1 MGSVLSYFD
10 GFFGHKKKEEEERRL
25 RANDRPFNL
34 SCHYANNAIK
44 TSKYNIFTFLPLNLF
59 EQFRRL
65 ANTYF
70 LFLLILQLIPQ
81 VSSLSWFTTAVPL
94 VLVLTMTAVKDA
106 TDDINRH
113 KSDKQVN
120 NRMVDVLI
128 NGELKKEKWMNVQVG
143 DVVQLENNEFVTADL
158 LLLSSSEPLN
168 LVYVETAELDG
179 ETNLKVKQALTVTG
193 EMGDCIQV
201 LAGFKGEVQCEPPNN
216 RLDKFKGTL
225 TVNGEK
231 YGLDNDKVLLRGC
244 TLRNTEWCFGLVI
257 FGGPDT
263 KLMQNSG
270 KTTFKRTSI
279 DHLMN
284 VLVLCI
290 FGFLAIMCSIL
301 AIGNAIWEMTD
312 GSVFTE
318 FLPREPGIGT
328 SLSSFLSFWSYVI
341 VLNTVVPISLY
352 VSVEIIRLGNSF
364 FIDWDRKMYYPK
376 NDTPA
381 QARTTTLNEEL
392 GQIKYIFS
400 DKTGT
405 LTQNIMTFN
414 KCSINGKAYGE
425 IYDFSGQR
433 VEITE
438 KTEKVDFS
446 WNPLADPK
454 FVFHDGSLLETVRGR
469 NPEAQAFFRLLALCH
484 TVMPEEK
491 KEGEL
496 NYQAQSPDEGALV
509 TAARNFGFVFRSRTP
524 ETITVMEMGRKVV
537 YELLAILDFNNVRK
551 RMSVIVCSPE
561 GKLTL
566 YCKGA
571 DTIIYERLH
580 PSCDRLM
587 KVTTGHLNEYAGDGL
602 RTLALAY
609 KDLDKHYTQEW
620 RQRHHDAST
629 AIEGREERLDQ
640 LYEEIETDLILLG
653 ATAVEDKL
661 QDGVP
666 QTIEQLAKADIKI
679 WVLTGDKQETAENIG
694 YSCNMLRE
702 EMGEVF
708 IVSAN
713 TAGEVREELQN
724 ARRKMCPEATEEP
737 SVITARSGLFWLQ
750 KTESVQDEKANGE
763 YALIINGHSLAF
775 ALAKDL
781 ELELLRTACMCQ
793 TVICC
798 RVTPL
803 QKAQVV
809 QLVKKYKQAVTLAI
823 GDGAND
829 VSMIKAA
836 HIGVGISGQEGM
848 QAVLSSDFSF
858 AQFRYLQRL
867 LLVHGRWSYLRM
879 CKFLKYF
886 FYKNFTFAFVHFW
899 YAFFCGFSAQTVYDE
914 WFITIYNL
922 VYTAL
927 PVLSLSLFEQ
937 DVNDRWSFQYPQLY
951 APGQLNQYFSKKAFV
966 LCMIHSCYSSLML
979 FFIPWAAMQDTV
991 RDDGKDIADYQSFA
1005 VLAQTCLLIVVSTQM
1020 GLDTYYWTSLN
1031 QFFVWGSLAAYFAIT
1046 FTMES
1051 NGMYYIFISSF
1062 PFIGTSRN
1070 SLNQPNVWLTIFL
1083 TCLLC
1088 VLPVV
1093 AYRFIL
1099 LQIKPTIN
1107 DKVRY
1112 KMRKEALP
1120 APALHRARPQRF
1132 STRRSGYAFSHSQ
1145 GYGDLVTS
1153 QRFLVKRPLKSRPAL
1168 FTQTESP
1175 LAENQPQHYRTI
1187 NEDAETQSP

>member
-1 MGSVLSYFD
+1 MGSVASYF
-10 GFFGHKKKEEEERRL
+10 GQLCGGEEKKEEERHL

-34 SCHYANNAIK
+34 SYNYANNAIK
-44 TSKYNIFTFLPLNLF
+44 TSKYNIFSFLPCNLF

-65 ANTYF
+65 ANAYF
-70 LFLLILQLIPQ
+70 LFLMLLQLIPQ

-94 VLVLTMTAVKDA
+94 ILVLSMTAVKDA
-106 TDDINRH
+106 SDDINRH
-113 KSDKQVN
+113 KSDNQVN
-120 NRMVDVLI
+120 NRIVNVLI
-128 NGELKKEKWMNVQVG
+128 DGELRKEKWKNVQVG
-143 DVVQLENNEFVTADL
+143 DIIKLENNQFVTADL

-168 LVYVETAELDG
+168 LCVCVCVCVSCTADA
-179 ETNLKVKQALTVTG
+179 NLSLS
-193 EMGDCIQV
+193 
-201 LAGFKGEVQCEPPNN
+201 GEVRCEPPNN

-225 TVNGEK
+225 TLDGQT
-231 YGLDNDKVLLRGC
+231 YSLDNDKVLLRGC
-244 TLRNTEWCFGLVI
+244 TLRNTEWCFGVVV

-290 FGFLAIMCSIL
+290 FGFLASMCTVL
-301 AIGNAIWEMTD
+301 AIGNGIWEVRE
-312 GSVFTE
+312 GSVFTV
-318 FLPREPGIGT
+318 FLPRDEGVNAA
-328 SLSSFLSFWSYVI
+328 LSSFLSFWSYVI
-341 VLNTVVPISLY
+341 ILNTVVPISLY

-364 FIDWDRKMYYPK
+364 YIDWDRKMYYPK

-414 KCSINGKAYGE
+414 RCSINGKAYGE
-425 IYDFSGQR
+425 QLCLYKNYG
-433 VEITE
+433 
-438 KTEKVDFS
+438 KTERVDFS
-446 WNPLADPK
+446 WNRLADPK
-454 FVFHDGSLLETVRGR
+454 FMFHDYSLVETVREG
-469 NPEAQAFFRLLALCH
+469 NLEAQAFFRLLALCH

-496 NYQAQSPDEGALV
+496 YYQAQSPDEGALV

-524 ETITVMEMGRKVV
+524 ETITAVEMDRSVT
-537 YELLAILDFNNVRK
+537 YELLAVLDFNNVRK
-551 RMSVIVCSPE
+551 RMSVIVRSPE
-561 GKLTL
+561 GKVTL
-566 YCKGA
+566 FCKGA
-571 DTIIYERLH
+571 DTIIFERLH
-580 PSCDRLM
+580 PSCNKL
-587 KVTTGHLNEYAGDGL
+587 KEITIGHLNEYAGDGL

-609 KDLDKHYTQEW
+609 KDLDERYLEDWK
-620 RQRHHDAST
+620 QRHHEAST
-629 AIEGREERLDQ
+629 AMEGREERLDE
-640 LYEEIETDLILLG
+640 LYEEIEKDLLLLG

-702 EMGEVF
+702 EMRDIFV
-708 IVSAN
+708 VAAN
-713 TAGEVREELQN
+713 TAEGVKEELQN
-724 ARRKMCPEATEEP
+724 ARRKMCPDSVDEP
-737 SVITARSGLFWLQ
+737 SVIKARAGLFWLQ
-750 KTESVQDEKANGE
+750 RTETVQDEKVDGD
-763 YALIINGHSLAF
+763 YGLVINGHSLAF
-775 ALAKDL
+775 ALEKNL
-781 ELELLRTACMCQ
+781 QMELLRTACMCQ

-848 QAVLSSDFSF
+848 QAVLSSDYSF

-879 CKFLKYF
+879 CKFLRYF
-886 FYKNFTFAFVHFW
+886 FYKNFTFTFVHFW

-914 WFITIYNL
+914 WFITLYNL

-927 PVLSLSLFEQ
+927 PVLGLSLFDQ

-951 APGQLNQYFSKKAFV
+951 TPGQLNLYFSKKAFV
-966 LCMIHSCYSSLML
+966 RCMLHSCYSSLIL
-979 FFIPWAAMQDTV
+979 FFIPWAAIYDTV

-1005 VLAQTCLLIVVSTQM
+1005 LLAQTCLLVVMNVQLC
-1020 GLDTYYWTSLN
+1020 LDTDYWTAVN
-1031 QFFVWGSLAAYFAIT
+1031 QFFVWGSLAAYFAVT
-1046 FTMES
+1046 FTMYS
-1051 NGMYYIFISSF
+1051 NGMFLIFTSSF
-1062 PFIGTSRN
+1062 PFIGTARN

-1083 TCLLC
+1083 TSLLC
-1088 VLPVV
+1088 ILPVV
-1093 AYRFIL
+1093 AFRFIL
-1099 LQIKPTIN
+1099 IQLRPTIN
-1107 DKVRY
+1107 DKVRH
-1112 KMRKEALP
+1112 KVRKEALP
-1120 APALHRARPQRF
+1120 APTPRRPPARRI

-1153 QRFLVKRPLKSRPAL
+1153 RKFLQRLPLWSRQAP
-1168 FTQTESP
+1168 FTQTDSP
-1175 LAENQPQHYRTI
+1175 LAQNQPQHYRTI
-1187 NEDAETQSP
+1187 AEEPEESQSP

>member
-1 MGSVLSYFD
+1 MGSVQSYF
-10 GFFGHKKKEEEERRL
+10 GSLCVKEKKQEEERYV
-25 RANDRPFNL
+25 RANDRHSNL
-34 SCHYANNAIK
+34 SYNYANNAIR

-65 ANTYF
+65 ANAYF
-70 LFLLILQLIPQ
+70 LFLLLLQLIPQ
-81 VSSLSWFTTAVPL
+81 ISSLSWFTTALPLIL
-94 VLVLTMTAVKDA
+94 VLSMTAVKDA
-106 TDDINRH
+106 SDDINRH
-113 KSDKQVN
+113 KSDRQVN
-120 NRMVDVLI
+120 NRMVNVLI
-128 NGELKKEKWMNVQVG
+128 DGVLKNEKWMNVQVG
-143 DVVQLENNEFVTADL
+143 DIVKLESNQFVTADL

-179 ETNLKVKQALTVTG
+179 ETNLKVKQALTLTG
-193 EMGDCIQV
+193 EMGDSIEA
-201 LAGFKGEVQCEPPNN
+201 LSAFKGEVRCEPPNN

-225 TVNGEK
+225 TVNGQN
-231 YGLDNDKVLLRGC
+231 YGLDNDKILLRGC

-270 KTTFKRTSI
+270 KTKFKRTSI

-290 FGFLAIMCSIL
+290 FGFLFTLCFIL
-301 AIGNAIWEMTD
+301 AIGNAIWEVKE
-312 GSVFTE
+312 GSAFTV
-318 FLPREPGIGT
+318 FLPREPGVNAA
-328 SLSSFLSFWSYVI
+328 LSSFLSFWSYVI
-341 VLNTVVPISLY
+341 VLNAVVPISLY
-352 VSVEIIRLGNSF
+352 VSVEVIRLGNSF
-364 FIDWDRKMYYPK
+364 FINWDRKMYYPK

-414 KCSINGKAYGE
+414 KCSINGKNYGDL
-425 IYDFSGQR
+425 YDFSGQR

-438 KTEKVDFS
+438 KTQKVDFS
-446 WNPLADPK
+446 WNKLADPK
-454 FVFHDGSLLETVRGR
+454 FDFHDYSLLETVREG

-496 NYQAQSPDEGALV
+496 NYQAQSPDEGSLV

-524 ETITVMEMGRKVV
+524 ETITIMEMGEKVT
-537 YELLAILDFNNVRK
+537 YELLAVLDFNNVRK
-551 RMSVIVCSPE
+551 RMSVIVRSPD
-561 GKLTL
+561 GKMTL

-571 DTIIYERLH
+571 DTIIYERLDH
-580 PSCDRLM
+580 SCKKLM
-587 KVTTGHLNEYAGDGL
+587 EVTTGHLNEYAGDGL
-602 RTLALAY
+602 RTLVLAY
-609 KDLDKHYTQEW
+609 KHLKENYMEEW
-620 RQRHHDAST
+620 TKRHHEAST
-629 AIEGREERLDQ
+629 ALEGREERLDE
-640 LYEEIETDLILLG
+640 LYEEIEKDMILLG

-702 EMGEVF
+702 EMKEVF
-708 IVSAN
+708 IVAAN
-713 TAGEVREELQN
+713 TPEGVKQELQY
-724 ARRKMCPEATEEP
+724 ARRKMCPGSAEEP
-737 SVITARSGLFWLQ
+737 SVTKARAGLFWLQ
-750 KTESVQDEKANGE
+750 KTETVQDEQAEGD

-775 ALAKDL
+775 ALEKNL

-809 QLVKKYKQAVTLAI
+809 ELVKKYKQAITLAI

-879 CKFLKYF
+879 CKFLQYF
-886 FYKNFTFAFVHFW
+886 FYKNFTFTFVHFW

-914 WFITIYNL
+914 WFITLYNL
-922 VYTAL
+922 IYTSL
-927 PVLSLSLFEQ
+927 PILSLGLFDQ
-937 DVNDRWSFQYPQLY
+937 DVNDRWSFEYPQLY
-951 APGQLNQYFSKKAFV
+951 SPGQLNMYFSKKAFV
-966 LCMIHSCYSSLML
+966 HCMLHSCYCSLVL
-979 FFIPWAAMQDTV
+979 FFIPWGAIHDTV
-991 RDDGKDIADYQSFA
+991 RDDGRDLADYQSFA
-1005 VLAQTCLLIVVSTQM
+1005 LLAQTCLLVVVSIQ
-1020 GLDTYYWTSLN
+1020 LCIDTYSWTTVN
-1031 QFFVWGSLAAYFAIT
+1031 QFSVWGSLAAYFAIT
-1046 FTMES
+1046 FTMYS
-1051 NGMYYIFISSF
+1051 NGMFLIFTSIF
-1062 PFIGTSRN
+1062 PFIGTVRN

-1083 TCLLC
+1083 SSLLC

-1093 AYRFIL
+1093 ALRFIL
-1099 LQIKPTIN
+1099 IQIRPTIN

-1112 KMRKEALP
+1112 KTQVEAPP
-1120 APALHRARPQRF
+1120 APAPRRQVRRV

-1145 GYGDLVTS
+1145 GYGALVTS
-1153 QRFLVKRPLKSRPAL
+1153 ERFLFKQPLKSLLALSVQTDRPQPKL
-1168 FTQTESP
+1168 FRPIPEAQEGS
-1175 LAENQPQHYRTI
+1175 
-1187 NEDAETQSP
+1187 QSSQN